1 MIIQIEDFIAGWI
14 AGICG
19 LIVGHPLD
27 TIKVRQQAYGSSLRT
42 AIGRTYRHEGFRGY
56 FKGML
61 FPLLTV
67 GPSNALMF
75 GVFGTTLAYLQPTP
89 SGHPKHSSFHKD
101 AGKTNIFLA
110 GVVGGTAQTI
120 FICPVEVV
128 KTVLQARTEGKGS
141 WRKHYEVPYRGT
153 FDALRGIVRD
163 IGFTGL
169 FRGLAPLMIRDIP
182 TSGLYV
188 LTYDMLMY
196 SKFQSY
202 DIPHFA
208 REIFAGGSAG
218 IASWLFVMPVDVVKT
233 RIQSDDPRH
242 PYYNGIIDCFKKSY
256 KMDGFSIFFRG
267 APATLMRTFPVN
279 AAIFVTYQKVL
290 SWFEVHY

>member
-218 IASWLFVMPVDVVKT
+218 HYTMPEFSHHVASLVNHLGMDSLVVVCNASGCGK
-233 RIQSDDPRH
+233 
-242 PYYNGIIDCFKKSY
+242 NAN
-256 KMDGFSIFFRG
+256 SI
-267 APATLMRTFPVN
+267 
-279 AAIFVTYQKVL
+279 
-290 SWFEVHY
+290 